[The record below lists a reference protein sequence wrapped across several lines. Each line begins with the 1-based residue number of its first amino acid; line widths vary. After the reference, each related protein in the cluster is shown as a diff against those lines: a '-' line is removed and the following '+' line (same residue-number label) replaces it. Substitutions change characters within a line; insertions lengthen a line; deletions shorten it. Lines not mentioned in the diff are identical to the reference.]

1 MGCDH
6 MSKNNPMHE
15 VEIIMREMLEIQQ
28 KSLMFVNL
36 LSEGETLSQNQ
47 LILLLQL
54 KINGGMKATEI
65 ADFFSVTPGAVTSMC
80 DKLEKLNFVQRVRES
95 EDRRVVNMKLTTEGE
110 RKVQEIFLKLPQEK
124 LTEIANVLTDVNQ
137 LMQKI
142 F

>member
-1 MGCDH
+1 
-6 MSKNNPMHE
+6 MSESNPLLNVE
-15 VEIIMREMLEIQQ
+15 VIMREMLEIQQ
-28 KSLMFVNL
+28 KSKMFVNM

-80 DKLEKLNFVQRVRES
+80 DKLEKLNCIKRVREN
-95 EDRRVVNMKLTTEGE
+95 EDRRVVNMVLTPDGE
-110 RKVQEIFLKLPQEK
+110 QKVQEIFLKFPQEK
-124 LTEIANVLTDVNQ
+124 LTDIAEVLVKVNQ

>member
-1 MGCDH
+1 
-6 MSKNNPMHE
+6 MSKSNPLHNVE
-15 VEIIMREMLEIQQ
+15 VIMREMLEIQQ
-28 KSLMFVNL
+28 KSKMFVNM

-80 DKLEKLNFVQRVRES
+80 DKLEKLNFIQRVREN
-95 EDRRVVNMKLTTEGE
+95 EDRRVVNMVLTTEGE
-110 RKVQEIFLKLPQEK
+110 LKVQEIFLKFPQEK
-124 LTEIANVLTDVNQ
+124 LTEIAKVLMNVNK

>member
-15 VEIIMREMLEIQQ
+15 VENIMREMLEIQQ
-28 KSLMFVNL
+28 KSMMFVNL

-110 RKVQEIFLKLPQEK
+110 QKVQEIFLKLPQEK